1 MERVLLQQANSL
13 LLPAKKVRIKS
24 KFHSFYKTLVE
35 RLEKITPS
43 FFYKIGMEQG
53 TDDEMSHVSTSPERD
68 MLGGDSLCAMWQQ
81 HFICT
86 ILYHVS
92 CLYNNTN
99 ILFLRSNEVSIY
111 HVSAYSKFLSSDVYK
126 SSRQIGKVKVRVSAT
141 RPSHAKT
148 WLQSA

>member
-1 MERVLLQQANSL
+1 
-13 LLPAKKVRIKS
+13 
-24 KFHSFYKTLVE
+24 
-35 RLEKITPS
+35 
-43 FFYKIGMEQG
+43 MEQG